1 MKITKFTKQWL
12 SVLLCLALIVSGI
25 TIPVKTV
32 QAEETIVIENVVITN
47 LTLPEPDEP
56 FDTEATATTEGVRS
70 KVDVSW
76 KTQDINAPTGS
87 AITSLPEATGN
98 ADWGSIYIACLT
110 LVPEAGYEFSENV
123 IINSD
128 DIGIDTIEENGDGSV
143 TAYSYQCYTRK
154 KPIKNVVAPSV
165 PKTFDRYYESEEDV
179 LASSQLGET
188 VVAKIESVSESET
201 VEMAVEWNVVN
212 EEGYSVDYD
221 PTPGNVNIFSW
232 EVKNW
237 WDYPYL
243 FGDSKMREGTFSIQN
258 KDYTEVAIEA
268 SDVSVPYN
276 AKPMDVCQYFNIDAH
291 AGKATYELLDTSTG
305 IGSLDGTNLVVDE
318 VGTFDIQVRTE
329 KNGVYAAGTKTITIT
344 VLKGEPYIKTT
355 PTATITYGEELSND
369 VLNGGVAQ
377 CGETETCPIEGT
389 FSWKESGVKP
399 TVADS
404 EKTLYVVQFVPEDET
419 NWNVVEIEIM
429 VTVNPAQNTPN
440 IPSKEMTVSYSTETV
455 GEITLL
461 DWVWQDEDKTKV
473 LEEGKV
479 VTATAVYNGADKGNY
494 VTEQV
499 EISIT
504 REEAPV
510 IPTSAPTAAPTVAP
524 TAMPTTPPVISQP
537 SSTPIVSQPT
547 AIPIVPQPTVTPAGV
562 QPTVAPSAAE
572 PTVAPVGVQPTPTP
586 SAENEKTDPVGAK
599 IGTKLV
605 AGSGSGKATYKVTAR
620 GEVEYVAP
628 SKKTITAANIPATIK
643 IDGITYKVTSIA
655 KNAFKGCKKLK
666 SVTIGKNVKKIAA
679 KAFWGC
685 SVLKKLTI
693 QSTKLKEK
701 NIGSKAFGKTR
712 KKMIVKVPKKQF
724 KTYKKMLLKRGVSK
738 GAKFKK

>member
-1 MKITKFTKQWL
+1 MKMTKFTKQWL

-32 QAEETIVIENVVITN
+32 QAEETIVIEEVVITD
-47 LTLPEPDEP
+47 LTLPEPDQP
-56 FDTEATATTEGVRS
+56 FDTEATVTTEGVRS

-76 KTQDINAPTGS
+76 KMQDMNAPTGS

-98 ADWGSIYIACLT
+98 AEWGSAYLACLT
-110 LVPEAGYEFSENV
+110 VVPEAGYEFSENV
-123 IINSD
+123 IIRSD
-128 DIGIDTIEENGDGSV
+128 DIGIESIEENIDGSITV
-143 TAYSYQCYTRK
+143 YTGMCYTRRK
-154 KPIKNVVAPSV
+154 QIKSVVAPSV

-188 VVAKIESVSESET
+188 VVAEIESVSESET

-243 FGDSKMREGTFSIQN
+243 FSDSEMREGTFSIQN
-258 KDYTEVAIEA
+258 KDYTEVVIEA
-268 SDVSVPYN
+268 SNVSVQYN
-276 AKPMDVCQYFNIDAH
+276 AKPMDVSQYFNIDAQ
-291 AGKATYELLDTSTG
+291 AGTATYELLDTSTG

-389 FSWKESGVKP
+389 FSWKESSVKP

-404 EKTLYVVQFVPEDET
+404 EKTLYVVQFVPEDEK

-479 VTATAVYNGADKGNY
+479 VTATAIYNGADKGNY

-510 IPTSAPTAAPTVAP
+510 VPTSAPTAAPTVAP
-524 TAMPTTPPVISQP
+524 TALPAVTPPAIPTSAPTAMATITPTALPTTTPVVSQP
-537 SSTPIVSQPT
+537 SSTPIVGQSTALPTIAPT
-547 AIPIVPQPTVTPAGV
+547 A
-562 QPTVAPSAAE
+562 APSVE
-572 PTVAPVGVQPTPTP
+572 KEKNAPVGV
-586 SAENEKTDPVGAK
+586 KV
-599 IGTKLV
+599 GTKLV
-605 AGSGSGKATYKVTAR
+605 VGSGSGKATYKVTAS
-620 GEVEYVAP
+620 GEVAYVAP
-628 SKKTITAANIPATIK
+628 SKKTITVANIPSSVK
-643 IDGITYKVTSIA
+643 VDGVTYKVTSIA

-685 SVLKKLTI
+685 GALKKLTI